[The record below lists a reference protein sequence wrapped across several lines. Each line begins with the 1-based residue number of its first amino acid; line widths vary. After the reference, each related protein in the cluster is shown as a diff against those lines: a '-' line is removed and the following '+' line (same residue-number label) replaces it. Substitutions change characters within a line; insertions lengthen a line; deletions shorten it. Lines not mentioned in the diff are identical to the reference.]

1 MDARFRRAT
10 HQQPVFEIP
19 GTALQYHGYF
29 AEVIGE
35 RFQECHPLFVEYVE
49 SMDDLCPLLVDED
62 YRFSVMSFVGV
73 VLLISLG
80 CGHAARILGIFPS
93 PMISHQLPFQVIM
106 KALAARGHQVTVISP
121 HPQKI
126 PIANYTDI
134 DVSDS
139 LKLASEWKFHELE
152 KMQPVDTMTIF
163 NYCLSEI
170 IDFQL
175 GSPQIQALIK
185 NNDTRFDLVII
196 ERVSNQAFFGLIHQV
211 GSPPVVGV
219 LSLGGM
225 AISYNNMGNPFNP
238 SYLPDTFSPYSDHM
252 SFWKRF
258 YNAYVCVKIMYVWRS
273 EVLPGQEALLRK
285 YFGSA
290 PPSVYET
297 EYNDSLLLLNNHWSL
312 SYPRPLLPNVVEL
325 TGLHVQTTTKPL
337 PKDIKS
343 FLDGA
348 EHGVIYFSLGSNVKS
363 VNLPQEKVQH
373 ILDAFSEVP
382 QRVLWKWESDSLPGK
397 PSNVMIRKWLPQQDV
412 LAHPNIRVFIT
423 QGGLQSFQEAAY
435 HGVPLIGIPFLGDQ
449 FYNVAKFEAAKIGVQ
464 LKFKDLTKDTLLEVI
479 EKLTNDSSY
488 RDNMKTF
495 SAVYREEVG
504 PSLDRAI
511 WWIEYVLRHNGAP
524 HLRSAALDLSWYQ
537 YLLLDV
543 IAFLLLVSIIAL
555 IVIYIVLRRLMMFVK
570 SFIPSSKLKS
580 S

>member
-1 MDARFRRAT
+1 
-10 HQQPVFEIP
+10 
-19 GTALQYHGYF
+19 
-29 AEVIGE
+29 
-35 RFQECHPLFVEYVE
+35 
-49 SMDDLCPLLVDED
+49 
-62 YRFSVMSFVGV
+62 
-73 VLLISLG
+73 
-80 CGHAARILGIFPS
+80 
-93 PMISHQLPFQVIM
+93 M

-121 HPQKI
+121 NPQKI
-126 PIANYTDI
+126 PITNYTDI
-134 DVSDS
+134 D
-139 LKLASEWKFHELE
+139 LSESYKFTAEWGFHA
-152 KMQPVDTMTIF
+152 MDNIQPVDTMRLF
-163 NYCLSEI
+163 NHMFSKVV
-170 IDFQL
+170 DFQL

-196 ERVSNQAFFGLIHQV
+196 ERLTYQSFLGLIHQW

-219 LSLGGM
+219 LSLGGTS
-225 AISYNNMGNPFNP
+225 ISYNNMGNPFNP
-238 SYLPDTFSPYSDHM
+238 SYLPDIFSPYSDHM
-252 SFWKRF
+252 SFWERF
-258 YNAYVCVKIMYVWRS
+258 YNAYVCMKMMYIWRS

-297 EYNDSLLLLNNHWSL
+297 EHNDSLLLLNNHWSL

-363 VNLPQEKVQH
+363 VNLPQEKVKH

-435 HGVPLIGIPFLGDQ
+435 HGVPLIGIPFIGDQ
-449 FYNVAKFEAAKIGVQ
+449 FYDIAKFVAAKIGVQ
-464 LKFKDLTKDTLLEVI
+464 LKFKDLTKDTLLEAI
-479 EKLTNDSSY
+479 GKLINDSSY
-488 RDNMKTF
+488 RENMKTF

-511 WWIEYVLRHNGAP
+511 WWIEYVLRHNGAR

-543 IAFLLLVSIIAL
+543 IALLLLCSIISL
-555 IVIYIVLRRLMMFVK
+555 IVIYVVLKRLMIFVRN
-570 SFIPSSKLKS
+570 FVPSSKLKMS
-580 S
+580 

>member
-1 MDARFRRAT
+1 M
-10 HQQPVFEIP
+10 
-19 GTALQYHGYF
+19 
-29 AEVIGE
+29 
-35 RFQECHPLFVEYVE
+35 
-49 SMDDLCPLLVDED
+49 
-62 YRFSVMSFVGV
+62 RFSVMFVSV
-73 VLLISLG
+73 VLLVSLG
-80 CGHAARILGIFPS
+80 SGHAARILGIFPTPS
-93 PMISHQLPFQVIM
+93 ISHQLPFQVIM

-121 HPQKI
+121 NPQKMA
-126 PIANYTDI
+126 IANFTDI
-134 DVSDS
+134 DVSES
-139 LKLASEWKFHELE
+139 YKFMSEMEFHAMD
-152 KMQPVDTMTIF
+152 KMQPVDTWTIL
-163 NYCLSEI
+163 NYVFAKVV
-170 IDFQL
+170 DFQL
-175 GSPQIQALIK
+175 GSPQVQALIK
-185 NNDTRFDLVII
+185 NNTRFDLVII
-196 ERVSNQAFFGLIHQV
+196 ERVMCEAYFGLIHQM

-225 AISYNNMGNPFNP
+225 SVSYNNMGNPFNP
-238 SYLPDTFSPYSDHM
+238 SYLPDLLTSYSNHM
-252 SFWKRF
+252 SFWERF
-258 YNAYVCVKIMYVWRS
+258 YNAYVCMKFVYIWRS
-273 EVLPGQEALLRK
+273 EVLPAQEALLRK

-297 EYNDSLLLLNNHWSL
+297 EHNDSLLLLSNHWSL

-325 TGLHVQTTTKPL
+325 TGLHVQNTTKPL

-363 VNLPQEKVQH
+363 VNLPQEKVKH
-373 ILDAFSEVP
+373 ILEAFSEVP
-382 QRVLWKWESDSLPGK
+382 QRVLWKFETDSLPGK

-435 HGVPLIGIPFLGDQ
+435 HGVPLIGIPFVGDQ
-449 FYNVAKFEAAKIGVQ
+449 FYNAAKFEAAKIGVQ
-464 LKFKDLTKDTLLEVI
+464 LKFNDLTKDTLLEVI
-479 EKLTNDSSY
+479 GKLINDSSY

-511 WWIEYVLRHNGAP
+511 WWIEYVLRHNGAR

-555 IVIYIVLRRLMMFVK
+555 IVFYIVLRRLMMFVR